1 MNVVSPAIA
10 LSRSI
15 SPWLEMGAY
24 EALWSEAK
32 QSFKRIADRFRA
44 NPGAVPSD
52 FIQQAVAEKMAEQVM
67 EIFRKA
73 NILRFG
79 VRINGAGEYPDAL
92 RMAKHPIEL
101 LYFQGWWDLI
111 NSPSVAVVGTR
122 KPTEEG
128 MSRVRKLV
136 RHLVEDQFTVVSGLA
151 AGIDTLAHRTAI
163 DSGGRTIGVLGTP
176 LSATYPPENQDLQ
189 QEIASKFLLVSQVP
203 VLRYAFQNPFHNKFF
218 FPARNVTMAALTQA
232 TVIIEAGET
241 SGTLFQANAALHQ
254 GKFLFILDSCFQ
266 NKDLTWPKRL
276 EDQGAIRVKDYED
289 IRSRLGPQIQQD
301 RPA

>member
-1 MNVVSPAIA
+1 MNVATASVA
-10 LSRSI
+10 LSGTI

-24 EALWSEAK
+24 EALWSETK

-44 NPGAVPSD
+44 HPGAVPSD
-52 FIQQAVAEKMAEQVM
+52 FVQRAIAEKMAEQVM
-67 EIFRKA
+67 EVFKKA
-73 NILRFG
+73 NVIRFG

-92 RMAKHPIEL
+92 RRAQHPIEL

-122 KPTEEG
+122 TPTEEG

-136 RHLVEDQFTVVSGLA
+136 RRLVEDKFTVVSGLA
-151 AGIDTLAHRTAI
+151 AGIDSMAHRAAI

-176 LSATYPPENQDLQ
+176 LSATYPPENQELQ
-189 QEIASKFLLVSQVP
+189 HEIAGNFLVVSQVP
-203 VLRYAFQNPFHNKFF
+203 VLRYAFQTPHHNKFF

-241 SGTLFQANAALHQ
+241 SGTLIQANAALHQ
-254 GKFLFILDSCFQ
+254 GKLLFVLDSCFQ
-266 NKDLTWPKRL
+266 NQDLTWPKRL

-289 IRSRLGPQIQQD
+289 IRSRLVAQIQQD
-301 RPA
+301 RFA